1 LLGFAE
7 ETKRGSRP
15 RGRGGRIGS
24 SYDGR
29 AGWFSTERREERRL
43 EDWAG
48 LKKRTKKGDKEN
60 ERKEKVFFHFKAFKE
75 SFKHKSFQTFKF

>member
-48 LKKRTKKGDKEN
+48 LKKRTKQGEKEN
-60 ERKEKVFFHFKAFKE
+60 ETKEKGFL
-75 SFKHKSFQTFKF
+75 SFQSFQRKFQTQIISNF